1 MMNLCL
7 IAGAALA
14 AGPARD
20 RRTIADLKNSVDDF
34 RARVVQIQEDLA
46 ATDTAGADAV
56 ATLSASV
63 SQVAPSISRIDRLVQ
78 SVAQTE
84 GNINGITAKADAE
97 LDGQKN
103 RIAASIAQIQQQMTA
118 YVAEQAEE
126 GHAEVDA
133 ALEELESSTGALVQG
148 HVDTFERLEAPA
160 NAVVDRLKTSHH
172 VDKKTPIYH
181 WNFWHQYLNCC
192 VGWYDGNNPRAFG
205 GVHPSQWGDGN
216 ANADWIH
223 PEMKYVK
230 RLFSKVGYGDKDHGA
245 TVCAETRMVV
255 HSTDDMR
262 CGVAFRIKNTNGGNT
277 NWRVNWSFTGR
288 TGWGGRASVAVNKR
302 NVWHG
307 GCHGWC
313 NRNDNINIEANSK
326 RNRISTV
333 IFVAGAAHPYG
344 HYNHMRTTALAFN
357 SLNLPNGLEYIDDWG
372 TVPGNH
378 RWDRDN

>member
-7 IAGAALA
+7 LGAALA

-20 RRTIADLKNSVDDF
+20 RRAIADLKNSVDDF
-34 RARVVQIQEDLA
+34 KARIVQIQEELA
-46 ATDTAGADAV
+46 STDTAGADAI
-56 ATLSASV
+56 ATLTAAV
-63 SQVAPSISRIDRLVQ
+63 GDVAPSIARIDRLVQ
-78 SVAQTE
+78 NVAQTQ
-84 GNINGITAKADAE
+84 GNIGGITAKTEATLDAQ
-97 LDGQKN
+97 GN
-103 RIAASIAQIQQQMTA
+103 TISASLAQIQRHM
-118 YVAEQAEE
+118 EEFIAEE
-126 GHAEVDA
+126 AASGNADIDA
-133 ALEELESSTGALVQG
+133 GLDALEEETAGMVANY
-148 HVDTFERLEAPA
+148 VDTFEQLEGPA
-160 NAVVDRLKTSHH
+160 NAVAERLKTSHH
-172 VDKKTPIYH
+172 IDKKTPIYH
-181 WNFWHQYLNCC
+181 WNFWNQYLNCC
-192 VGWYDGNNPRAFG
+192 VGWFDGNNPRAFG
-205 GVHPSQWGDGN
+205 GVHPSQWGDNN

-245 TVCAETRMVV
+245 TVCAETRMIV

-262 CGVAFRIKNTNGGNT
+262 CGVAFRILNKNGGNT
-277 NWRVNWSFTGR
+277 NWRVNWSFTGW

-313 NRNDNINIEANSK
+313 NRNDDITLNSNGN
-326 RNRISTV
+326 RNRINTV

-357 SLNLPNGLEYIDDWG
+357 SLNLPNGCEYLDDWG